1 MKDTV
6 VESVIEQFRERS
18 AVGIK
23 KYNTTLDRK
32 DLSTLEWQ
40 IHMKQELMDAI
51 LYLEKLSQQ
60 EELLRQA
67 MIVIADYLNGYTVTD
82 QAEYL
87 FLKYYGHDNIRN

>member
-6 VESVIEQFRERS
+6 VESVIEQFKERS

-67 MIVIADYLNGYTVTD
+67 MIVIADYLHGYTVTD

-87 FLKYYGHDNIRN
+87 HLKYYGHEHIRN